1 VNSYRDAVQSRA
13 MTVWR
18 SLALVALIAALH
30 GVFFIWY
37 QRPDWYT
44 EWSDQDGYRR
54 LGRVL
59 AETGRFTRFPD
70 ATTFVPEVIRTPAY
84 PLFVATIYKVAG
96 FGQLPVAL
104 VQTGLFVLIC
114 LLGYAIAARCSTGRL
129 ASAAAVTI
137 ALFPPIPYF
146 GALVLTE
153 VWTTFL
159 LTLAVWVS
167 LRAVRERHAATFAV
181 LGFLLAVTTLSRPV
195 FVLFPIVLALTGIVG
210 FSLMRVRG
218 RPTFAHWS
226 VMLGAFAITM
236 LPWLT
241 YNYVTLGS
249 FTLSPAG
256 GIGRGLWEGSWQATW
271 SGRLQ
276 NELTHFAD
284 DFADRG
290 ALDRAVQSVAAREH
304 LEAAP
309 MLEYVHQ
316 WQDIRRIWTDPVDPQ
331 ERARARVRADREYL
345 RVALANLSDDSPS
358 HLVKRLARGTFVLWA
373 GEIPFRY
380 SDINSLPLIL
390 IRVVWAAQAL
400 VFAAGCV
407 GIYAL
412 VRRGRVTEALLLASP
427 IAYITFVHFP
437 LLTEARQSL
446 PAQPLLLVLATFGVA
461 SLSGHSFP
469 LEAQVHERE
478 HL

>member
-1 VNSYRDAVQSRA
+1 
-13 MTVWR
+13 MTVRR
-18 SLALVALIAALH
+18 SLALVALIAAIH

-54 LGRVL
+54 LGQVF

-84 PLFVATIYKVAG
+84 PLFVAAIYKVAG
-96 FGQLPVAL
+96 VGQLPVAL
-104 VQTGLFVLIC
+104 VQTGLFALIG
-114 LLGYAIAARCSTGRL
+114 LLGYAIAARCSTARL
-129 ASAAAVTI
+129 ATVAAVAI

-146 GALVLTE
+146 GALVMTE

-159 LTLAVWVS
+159 FTLAVWIS
-167 LRAVRERHAATFAV
+167 LRAVRERHTATFAV
-181 LGFLLAVTTLSRPV
+181 LGFLLGVTALSRPV
-195 FVLFPIVLALTGIVG
+195 FVLFPIVLALAGIVG
-210 FSLMRVRG
+210 FPLMRVGG

-284 DFADRG
+284 DIADRE
-290 ALDRAVQSVAAREH
+290 ALDRAIQSVAAREH
-304 LEAAP
+304 LEAGP

-316 WQDIRRIWTDPVDPQ
+316 WQDIRHIWTDPVDPH
-331 ERARARVRADREYL
+331 EHALARVKADQEYR
-345 RVALANLSDDSPS
+345 RVALENLRQDSFV
-358 HLVKRLARGTFVLWA
+358 HLSKRLARGVFILWA
-373 GEIPFRY
+373 GEIPFRR
-380 SDINSLPLIL
+380 SDINRLPLIL
-390 IRVVWAAQAL
+390 IRVVWAVQAL

-412 VRRGRVTEALLLASP
+412 VRRGHGTEALLLASP
-427 IAYITFVHFP
+427 IAYITAVHFP

-461 SLSGHSFP
+461 SLAGHSLP